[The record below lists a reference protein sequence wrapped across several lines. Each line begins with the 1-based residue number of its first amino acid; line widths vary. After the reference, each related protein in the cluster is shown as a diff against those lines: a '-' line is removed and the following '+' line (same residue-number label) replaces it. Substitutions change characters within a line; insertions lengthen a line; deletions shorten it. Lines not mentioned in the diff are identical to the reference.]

1 MFYNIFIN
9 MNKFIISEE
18 ERSRILNM
26 YNLISEGP
34 EDPAQDLKNQAQN
47 LSILA
52 NKLSSEP
59 NTQTP
64 LSQFTKDMAAIYGIP
79 EEEATSLE
87 AFNDNLDEPTR
98 AYYSKFYASQMNNFK
113 DSVAKISQ
121 SGKFDEFFNQL
132 KSYNGQMT
140 ENQKKLLTTI
150 ISSLESYKNVLPK
163 PNQQQGQSPQQNQ
176 GEKINTTHDK
186 SYDYK
191 LSNGKYYYSAKGQNK
206 WVESTGKSLEAIKTK
221 VKF

>member
-1 MFYNIFIN
+1 

-18 ERSRILNM
+18 EKSRILNM

-47 LSILA
+47 LNTLA

-79 EEEATSLE
+79 EDEATSLE
-87 AFNDNLDEPTR
+87 LFNDNLDEPTR
-98 AYYSKFYASQMNNFK
+98 AYYHKFYASQMNNFR
-113 DSVAKISQ
+113 DSLLKLKQ
-121 SGKFDEFFNQL
+121 SGKFDEFLNQL
-132 KSYNGQMT
+132 KNYNGQMT
-140 ENQKKLLTTI
+140 ESQKKFLTTT
-150 ISSLESYKNVLPK
+150 ISLFESSKNVLSK
-163 PNQQQGQSPQQNQ
+163 PNQQNQAPQQGQSPQQNQ
-176 GEKINTTHDK
+176 GEKINTTNDK

-191 LSNGKYYYSAKGQNK
+191 LSDGKYYYSKKNENNWVEAKGK
-206 WVESTGKSLEAIKTK
+206 GLEAIKSK

>member
-1 MFYNIFIN
+1 

-18 ERSRILNM
+18 EKSRILSM

-34 EDPAQDLKNQAQN
+34 EDPAKDLKNQAQN
-47 LSILA
+47 LSTLGK
-52 NKLSSEP
+52 KLSSEP

-98 AYYSKFYASQMNNFK
+98 AYYYKFYASQMNNFR
-113 DSVAKISQ
+113 DSLLKIKQ
-121 SGKFDEFFNQL
+121 SGKFDEFLNQL
-132 KSYNGQMT
+132 KTYNGQMT
-140 ENQKKLLTTI
+140 ESQKKFLTTT
-150 ISSLESYKNVLPK
+150 ISLFESFKKNVLSK
-163 PNQQQGQSPQQNQ
+163 LNQQNQAPQQGQSSQQNQ
-176 GEKINTTHDK
+176 DEKINTTNDR

-191 LSNGKYYYSAKGQNK
+191 LSGGKYYYSKKNENNWVEAKGK
-206 WVESTGKSLEAIKTK
+206 GLEAIKSK

>member
-1 MFYNIFIN
+1 

-34 EDPAQDLKNQAQN
+34 EDPVQDLKNQAQN
-47 LSILA
+47 LSTLGK
-52 NKLSSEP
+52 KLSSEP

-87 AFNDNLDEPTR
+87 LFNDNLDEPTR
-98 AYYSKFYASQMNNFK
+98 AYYHKFYASQMNNFR
-113 DSVAKISQ
+113 DSLLKIKQ
-121 SGKFDEFFNQL
+121 SGKFDEFLNQL
-132 KSYNGQMT
+132 KTYNGQMT
-140 ENQKKLLTTI
+140 ENQKKFLTTT
-150 ISSLESYKNVLPK
+150 ISLFESFKKNVLSK
-163 PNQQQGQSPQQNQ
+163 PNQQNQAPQQGQSPQQNQ
-176 GEKINTTHDK
+176 DEKINTTNDK

-191 LSNGKYYYSAKGQNK
+191 LSDGKYYYSKKNENNWVEAKGK
-206 WVESTGKSLEAIKTK
+206 GLEAIKSK

>member
-1 MFYNIFIN
+1 LFYNIFIN

-34 EDPAQDLKNQAQN
+34 EDPVQDLKNQAQN
-47 LSILA
+47 LSTLA

-64 LSQFTKDMAAIYGIP
+64 LSQFTKDMAKIYGIP
-79 EEEATSLE
+79 EEEASSLE
-87 AFNDNLDEPTR
+87 VFNDNLDEPTR
-98 AYYSKFYASQMNNFK
+98 AYYHKFYASQMNNFK
-113 DSVAKISQ
+113 DSVGKISQ
-121 SGKFDEFFNQL
+121 SGKFDEFLNQL
-132 KSYNGQMT
+132 KTYNGQMT
-140 ENQKKLLTTI
+140 DNQKKLLTGI
-150 ISSLESYKNVLPK
+150 ISSLEAYKNVLPK

-176 GEKINTTHDK
+176 GEKINTTHDD

-191 LSNGKYYYSAKGQNK
+191 LSGGKYYYSKKGQNK
-206 WVESTGKSLEAIKTK
+206 WIESKGKSLEAIKSK

>member
-34 EDPAQDLKNQAQN
+34 EDPVQDLKNQAQN
-47 LSILA
+47 LSTLA

-64 LSQFTKDMAAIYGIP
+64 LSQFTKDMAKIYGVP
-79 EEEATSLE
+79 EEEFSSLE
-87 AFNDNLDEPTR
+87 AFNDNLDASTR
-98 AYYSKFYASQMNNFK
+98 AYYSKFYTSQMNNFK
-113 DSVAKISQ
+113 DSVVKISQ
-121 SGKFDEFFNQL
+121 SGKFDEFFNHL

-140 ENQKKLLTTI
+140 DNQKKLLTTV
-150 ISSLESYKNVLPK
+150 ISSLESYKKVLPK
-163 PNQQQGQSPQQNQ
+163 PNQQQNQ
-176 GEKINTTHDK
+176 GEKINTTHDD

-191 LSNGKYYYSAKGQNK
+191 LSGGKYYYSKKGQNK
-206 WVESTGKSLEAIKTK
+206 WVEAKGNGLDAIKSK
-221 VKF
+221 IKF

>member
-1 MFYNIFIN
+1 

-18 ERSRILNM
+18 EKSRILNM

-34 EDPAQDLKNQAQN
+34 EDPVQDLKNQAQN
-47 LSILA
+47 LSTLA

-59 NTQTP
+59 NTQKP

-79 EEEATSLE
+79 EDEATSLE

-98 AYYSKFYASQMNNFK
+98 AYYYKFYASQMNNFR
-113 DSVAKISQ
+113 DSLLKIKQ
-121 SGKFDEFFNQL
+121 SGKFDEFLNQL
-132 KSYNGQMT
+132 KTYNGQMT
-140 ENQKKLLTTI
+140 ENQKKFLTTT
-150 ISSLESYKNVLPK
+150 ISLFESFKKNVLSK
-163 PNQQQGQSPQQNQ
+163 PNQQNQAPQQGQSPQQNQ
-176 GEKINTTHDK
+176 DEKINTTNDK

-191 LSNGKYYYSAKGQNK
+191 LSGGKYYYSKKNENNWIEAKGK
-206 WVESTGKSLEAIKTK
+206 GLEAIKSK

>member
-34 EDPAQDLKNQAQN
+34 EDPVQDLKNQAQN
-47 LSILA
+47 LSTLA

-64 LSQFTKDMAAIYGIP
+64 LSQFTKDMAKIYGEP
-79 EEEATSLE
+79 EEEFSSLE
-87 AFNDNLDEPTR
+87 AFNDNLDASTR
-98 AYYSKFYASQMNNFK
+98 AYYSKFYTSQMNNFK
-113 DSVAKISQ
+113 DSVVKISQ

-140 ENQKKLLTTI
+140 DNQKKLLTGI
-150 ISSLESYKNVLPK
+150 ISSLEAYKNVLPK

-176 GEKINTTHDK
+176 GEKINTTHDD

-191 LSNGKYYYSAKGQNK
+191 LSGGKYYYSKKNENNWIEAKGK
-206 WVESTGKSLEAIKTK
+206 GLEAIKTK
-221 VKF
+221 IKF

>member
-1 MFYNIFIN
+1 

-34 EDPAQDLKNQAQN
+34 EDPVQDLKNQAQN
-47 LSILA
+47 LSTLA

-64 LSQFTKDMAAIYGIP
+64 LSQFTKDMAKIYGVP
-79 EEEATSLE
+79 EEEFSSLE

-98 AYYSKFYASQMNNFK
+98 AYYHKFYASQMNNFK
-113 DSVAKISQ
+113 DSVGKISQ
-121 SGKFDEFFNQL
+121 SGKFDEFLNQL
-132 KSYNGQMT
+132 KTYNGQMT
-140 ENQKKLLTTI
+140 DNQKKLLTGI
-150 ISSLESYKNVLPK
+150 ISSLEAYKNVLPK

-176 GEKINTTHDK
+176 GEKINTTHDD

-191 LSNGKYYYSAKGQNK
+191 LSGGKYYYSKKGQNK
-206 WVESTGKSLEAIKTK
+206 WIESKGKSLEAIKSK

>member
-1 MFYNIFIN
+1 

-18 ERSRILNM
+18 EKSRILNM

-47 LSILA
+47 LSTLA

-79 EEEATSLE
+79 EDEATSLE
-87 AFNDNLDEPTR
+87 LFNDNLDEPTR
-98 AYYSKFYASQMNNFK
+98 AYYHKFYASQMNNFR
-113 DSVAKISQ
+113 DSLLRIKQ
-121 SGKFDEFFNQL
+121 SGKFDEFLNQL
-132 KSYNGQMT
+132 KNYNGQMT
-140 ENQKKLLTTI
+140 ESQKKFLTTT
-150 ISSLESYKNVLPK
+150 ISLFESSKNVLSK
-163 PNQQQGQSPQQNQ
+163 PNQQNQAPQQGQSPQQNQ
-176 GEKINTTHDK
+176 GEKINTTNDK

-191 LSNGKYYYSAKGQNK
+191 LSDGKYYYSKKNENNWVEAKGK
-206 WVESTGKSLEAIKTK
+206 GLEAIKSK

>member
-1 MFYNIFIN
+1 

-18 ERSRILNM
+18 EKSRILNM

-34 EDPAQDLKNQAQN
+34 EDPVQDLKNQAQN
-47 LSILA
+47 LSTLA

-59 NTQTP
+59 NTQKP

-79 EEEATSLE
+79 EDEATSLE

-98 AYYSKFYASQMNNFK
+98 AYYYKFFASQMNNFR
-113 DSVAKISQ
+113 DSLLKIKQ
-121 SGKFDEFFNQL
+121 SGKFDEFLNQL
-132 KSYNGQMT
+132 KTYNGQMT
-140 ENQKKLLTTI
+140 ENQKKFLTTT
-150 ISSLESYKNVLPK
+150 ISLFESFKKNVLSK
-163 PNQQQGQSPQQNQ
+163 PNQQNQAPQQGQSPQQNQ
-176 GEKINTTHDK
+176 DEKINTTNDK

-191 LSNGKYYYSAKGQNK
+191 LSGGKYYYSKKNENNWIEAKGK
-206 WVESTGKSLEAIKTK
+206 GLEAIKSK

>member
-1 MFYNIFIN
+1 M
-9 MNKFIISEE
+9 
-18 ERSRILNM
+18 
-26 YNLISEGP
+26 
-34 EDPAQDLKNQAQN
+34 ALKNQAQN
-47 LSILA
+47 LSTLGK
-52 NKLSSEP
+52 KLSSEP

-79 EEEATSLE
+79 EDEATSLE
-87 AFNDNLDEPTR
+87 LFNDNLDEPTR
-98 AYYSKFYASQMNNFK
+98 AYYHKFYASQMNNFR
-113 DSVAKISQ
+113 DSLLKLKQ
-121 SGKFDEFFNQL
+121 SGKFDEFLNQL
-132 KSYNGQMT
+132 KTYNGQMT
-140 ENQKKLLTTI
+140 ENQKKFLTTT
-150 ISSLESYKNVLPK
+150 ISLFESFKKNVLSK
-163 PNQQQGQSPQQNQ
+163 PNQQNQAPQQGQSPQQNQ

>member
-1 MFYNIFIN
+1 

-18 ERSRILNM
+18 EKSRILSM

-34 EDPAQDLKNQAQN
+34 EDPAKDLKNQAQN
-47 LSILA
+47 LSTLA
-52 NKLSSEP
+52 KKLSSEP

-98 AYYSKFYASQMNNFK
+98 AYYYKFYASQMNNFR
-113 DSVAKISQ
+113 DSLLKIKQ
-121 SGKFDEFFNQL
+121 SGKFDEFLNQL
-132 KSYNGQMT
+132 KTYNGQMT
-140 ENQKKLLTTI
+140 ENQKKFLTTT
-150 ISSLESYKNVLPK
+150 ISLFESFKKNVLSK
-163 PNQQQGQSPQQNQ
+163 LNQQNQAPQQGQSPQQNQ
-176 GEKINTTHDK
+176 GEKINTTNDR

-191 LSNGKYYYSAKGQNK
+191 LSNGKYYYSKKNENNWVEAKGK
-206 WVESTGKSLEAIKTK
+206 GLEAIKSK

>member
-1 MFYNIFIN
+1 

-34 EDPAQDLKNQAQN
+34 EDPVQDLKNQAQN
-47 LSILA
+47 LSTLA

-64 LSQFTKDMAAIYGIP
+64 LSQFTKDMAKIYGVP
-79 EEEATSLE
+79 EEEFSSLE
-87 AFNDNLDEPTR
+87 AFNDNLDASTR
-98 AYYSKFYASQMNNFK
+98 AYYSKFYTSQMNNFK
-113 DSVAKISQ
+113 DSVVKISQ
-121 SGKFDEFFNQL
+121 SGKFDEFFNHL

-140 ENQKKLLTTI
+140 DNQKKLLTTV
-150 ISSLESYKNVLPK
+150 ISSLESYKKVLPK
-163 PNQQQGQSPQQNQ
+163 PNQQQNQ
-176 GEKINTTHDK
+176 GEKINTTHDD

-191 LSNGKYYYSAKGQNK
+191 LSGGKYYYSKKGQNK
-206 WVESTGKSLEAIKTK
+206 WVEAKGNGLDAIKSK
-221 VKF
+221 IKF

>member
-1 MFYNIFIN
+1 

-18 ERSRILNM
+18 EKSRILSM

-34 EDPAQDLKNQAQN
+34 EDPAKDLKNQAQN
-47 LSILA
+47 LSTLGK
-52 NKLSSEP
+52 KLSSEP

-98 AYYSKFYASQMNNFK
+98 AYYYKFYASQMNNFR
-113 DSVAKISQ
+113 DSLLKIKQ
-121 SGKFDEFFNQL
+121 SGKFDEFLNQL
-132 KSYNGQMT
+132 KTYNGQMT
-140 ENQKKLLTTI
+140 ESQKKFLTTT
-150 ISSLESYKNVLPK
+150 ISLFESFKKNVLSK
-163 PNQQQGQSPQQNQ
+163 PNQQNQAPQQGQSSQQNQ
-176 GEKINTTHDK
+176 DEKINTTNDR

-191 LSNGKYYYSAKGQNK
+191 LSGGKYYYSKKNENNWVEAKGK
-206 WVESTGKSLEAIKTK
+206 GLEAIKSK

>member
-1 MFYNIFIN
+1 
-9 MNKFIISEE
+9 
-18 ERSRILNM
+18 M
-26 YNLISEGP
+26 YNLISEEP
-34 EDPAQDLKNQAQN
+34 VDPVQDIKKEVQN
-47 LSILA
+47 INTLA
-52 NKLSSEP
+52 KQFSSKP

-64 LSQFTKDMAAIYGIP
+64 LSQFTKDMAKIYGIP
-79 EEEATSLE
+79 EEECSSLE

-98 AYYSKFYASQMNNFK
+98 AYYSKLYTIQMYNFK
-113 DSVAKISQ
+113 DSVEKISQ

-140 ENQKKLLTTI
+140 ENQKKFLTTV
-150 ISSLESYKNVLPK
+150 ISSLESYKKVLSK

-176 GEKINTTHDK
+176 GEKINTTHDD

-191 LSNGKYYYSAKGQNK
+191 LSGGKYYYSKKGQNK
-206 WVESTGKSLEAIKTK
+206 WIESKGKSLEAIKSK

>member
-1 MFYNIFIN
+1 

-34 EDPAQDLKNQAQN
+34 EDPVQDLKNQAQN
-47 LSILA
+47 LSTLA
-52 NKLSSEP
+52 NKLSSKP

-64 LSQFTKDMAAIYGIP
+64 LSQFTKDMAKIYGVP
-79 EEEATSLE
+79 EEEFSSLE
-87 AFNDNLDEPTR
+87 AFNDNLDAATR
-98 AYYSKFYASQMNNFK
+98 AYYSKFYTSQMNNFK
-113 DSVAKISQ
+113 DSVVKISQ

-140 ENQKKLLTTI
+140 DNQKKLLTGI
-150 ISSLESYKNVLPK
+150 ISSLEAYKNVLPK

-176 GEKINTTHDK
+176 GEKINTTHDDA
-186 SYDYK
+186 YDYK
-191 LSNGKYYYSAKGQNK
+191 LSGGKYYYSKKGQNNWIEAK
-206 WVESTGKSLEAIKTK
+206 EKGLKSIKAK

>member
-1 MFYNIFIN
+1 

-18 ERSRILNM
+18 EKSRILNM

-34 EDPAQDLKNQAQN
+34 EDPAKDLKNQAQN
-47 LSILA
+47 LSTLGK
-52 NKLSSEP
+52 KLSSEP

-98 AYYSKFYASQMNNFK
+98 AYYYKFYASQMNNFR
-113 DSVAKISQ
+113 DSLLKIKQ
-121 SGKFDEFFNQL
+121 SGKFDEFLNQL
-132 KSYNGQMT
+132 KTYNGQMT
-140 ENQKKLLTTI
+140 ENQKKFLTTT
-150 ISSLESYKNVLPK
+150 ISLFESFKKNVLSK
-163 PNQQQGQSPQQNQ
+163 LNQQNQAPQQGQSPQQNQ
-176 GEKINTTHDK
+176 GEKINTTNDR

-191 LSNGKYYYSAKGQNK
+191 LSNGKYYYSKKNENNWVEAKGK
-206 WVESTGKSLEAIKTK
+206 GLEAIKSK

>member
-34 EDPAQDLKNQAQN
+34 EDPVQDLKNQAQN
-47 LSILA
+47 LSTLA

-64 LSQFTKDMAAIYGIP
+64 LSQFTKDMAKIYGEP
-79 EEEATSLE
+79 EEEFSSLE
-87 AFNDNLDEPTR
+87 AFNDNLDASTR
-98 AYYSKFYASQMNNFK
+98 AYYSKFYTSQMNNFK
-113 DSVAKISQ
+113 DSVVKISQ
-121 SGKFDEFFNQL
+121 SGKFDEFLNQL
-132 KSYNGQMT
+132 KTYNGQMT
-140 ENQKKLLTTI
+140 ENQKKFLTTV
-150 ISSLESYKNVLPK
+150 ISSLESYKKVLPK
-163 PNQQQGQSPQQNQ
+163 PNQQQNQ
-176 GEKINTTHDK
+176 GEKINTTHDD

-191 LSNGKYYYSAKGQNK
+191 LSGGKYYYSKKNENNWIEAKGK
-206 WVESTGKSLEAIKTK
+206 GLEAIKTK
-221 VKF
+221 IKF

>member
-1 MFYNIFIN
+1 

-18 ERSRILNM
+18 EKSRILSM

-34 EDPAQDLKNQAQN
+34 EDPAKDLKNQAQN
-47 LSILA
+47 LSTLGK
-52 NKLSSEP
+52 KLSSEP

-98 AYYSKFYASQMNNFK
+98 AYYYKFYASQMNNFR
-113 DSVAKISQ
+113 DSLLKIKQ
-121 SGKFDEFFNQL
+121 SGKFDEFLNQL
-132 KSYNGQMT
+132 KTYNGQMT
-140 ENQKKLLTTI
+140 ENQKKFLTTT
-150 ISSLESYKNVLPK
+150 ISLFESFKKNVLSK
-163 PNQQQGQSPQQNQ
+163 PNQQNQAPQQGQSSQQNQ
-176 GEKINTTHDK
+176 GEKINTTNDR

-191 LSNGKYYYSAKGQNK
+191 LSNGKYYYSKKNENNWVEAKGK
-206 WVESTGKSLEAIKTK
+206 GLEAIKSK

>member
-1 MFYNIFIN
+1 

-47 LSILA
+47 LSTLA

-59 NTQTP
+59 NTKTP
-64 LSQFTKDMAAIYGIP
+64 LSQFTKDIAAIYGIP

-87 AFNDNLDEPTR
+87 LFNDNLDEPTR
-98 AYYSKFYASQMNNFK
+98 VYYHKFYASQMNNFR
-113 DSVAKISQ
+113 DSLLRIKQ
-121 SGKFDEFFNQL
+121 SGKFDEFLNQL
-132 KSYNGQMT
+132 KNYNGQMT
-140 ENQKKLLTTI
+140 ESQKKFLATTI
-150 ISSLESYKNVLPK
+150 SLFESSKNVLSK
-163 PNQQQGQSPQQNQ
+163 PNQQNQAPQQNQ
-176 GEKINTTHDK
+176 DEKINTTNDK

-191 LSNGKYYYSAKGQNK
+191 LSGGKYYYSKKNENNWVEAKGK
-206 WVESTGKSLEAIKTK
+206 GLEAIKSK

>member
-1 MFYNIFIN
+1 

-47 LSILA
+47 LSTLA

-87 AFNDNLDEPTR
+87 LFNDNLDEPTR
-98 AYYSKFYASQMNNFK
+98 VYYHKFYASQMNNFR
-113 DSVAKISQ
+113 DSLLRIKQ
-121 SGKFDEFFNQL
+121 SGKFDEFLNQL
-132 KSYNGQMT
+132 KNYNGQMT
-140 ENQKKLLTTI
+140 ENQKKFLTTT
-150 ISSLESYKNVLPK
+150 ISLFESFKKNVLSK
-163 PNQQQGQSPQQNQ
+163 PNQQNQAPQQDQSPQQNQ
-176 GEKINTTHDK
+176 GEKINTTNDK

-191 LSNGKYYYSAKGQNK
+191 LSGGKYYYSKKNENNWVEAKGK
-206 WVESTGKSLEAIKTK
+206 GLEAIKSK

>member
-1 MFYNIFIN
+1 LFYDIFIN

-34 EDPAQDLKNQAQN
+34 EDPVQDLKNQAQN
-47 LSILA
+47 LSTLA

-64 LSQFTKDMAAIYGIP
+64 LSQFTKDMAKIYGEP
-79 EEEATSLE
+79 EEEFSSLE
-87 AFNDNLDEPTR
+87 AFNDNLDASTR
-98 AYYSKFYASQMNNFK
+98 AYYSKFYTSQMNNFK
-113 DSVAKISQ
+113 DSVVKINQ

-140 ENQKKLLTTI
+140 DNQKKLLTGI
-150 ISSLESYKNVLPK
+150 ISSLEAYKNVLPK

-176 GEKINTTHDK
+176 GEKINTTNDLT
-186 SYDYK
+186 YDYK
-191 LSNGKYYYSAKGQNK
+191 LSGGKYYYSKKNENNWIEAKGK
-206 WVESTGKSLEAIKTK
+206 GLEAIKTK
-221 VKF
+221 IKF